1 MTREQLLEA
10 QNAYARIEY
19 ANEVYNHLMEVSRER
34 TDDPNNTDIV
44 ETIIKNRELVI
55 RNFLHY
61 TPEINDEAIRL
72 LRKVTM
78 IVISDGL
85 HAAIDYVLEVL
96 KENEILFNNIGE
108 IRHIYWISVEEDLP
122 PLIENRGVSK
132 AVLVKVRDNMT
143 GIIRTAIDYR
153 FADDSLFR
161 WKSEGLH
168 AEGIFTVT
176 HWMPIPEFEQQEIAS
191 EVIAYQQEEEEIK
204 RLIDEYSEK
213 FPQGGIGG
221 PLQINKGE
229 MILSKEECEKIRS
242 AVLENKPEVVEEI
255 VVDHAIE
262 FLSKKIRQ

>member
-1 MTREQLLEA
+1 MTREEQIVKRAEEVTSMFSYRNGYSTA
-10 QNAYARIEY
+10 KDAFIEG
-19 ANEVYNHLMEVSRER
+19 AKFADNNQPNPWVS
-34 TDDPNNTDIV
+34 
-44 ETIIKNRELVI
+44 
-55 RNFLHY
+55 
-61 TPEINDEAIRL
+61 
-72 LRKVTM
+72 
-78 IVISDGL
+78 
-85 HAAIDYVLEVL
+85 VL
-96 KENEILFNNIGE
+96 
-108 IRHIYWISVEEDLP
+108 EDLP
-122 PLIENRGVSK
+122 PLIGSRGVSK

-143 GIIRTAIDYR
+143 GSIRTEIDYR

-168 AEGIFTVT
+168 TEGRFTVT
-176 HWMPIPEFEQQEIAS
+176 HWMPIPEIEDARS
-191 EVIAYQQEEEEIK
+191 YQQEEEEIK

-229 MILSKEECEKIRS
+229 MILSKEECEKIRT